1 MQSKQTFVISTKKEQ
16 CKMSNPLGRLFTIS
30 TLLTAQCKE
39 QPIRVSNSERLVD
52 VIHYVAKQRVTR
64 HNQRNSTIMSLA
76 VHLQHVFFFFYF
88 SMYSELVNRNPSSTL
103 LSVSIVVVFQR
114 LDTINWMSKWHDQ
127 FTSVKKTPNP
137 IHTNALSIRQ
147 TILFQAKS
155 KSTRFTSRLLN
166 SPVGF

>member
-16 CKMSNPLGRLFTIS
+16 CKMSNPLRRLFTTS
-30 TLLTAQCKE
+30 TLLTARCKE
-39 QPIRVSNSERLVD
+39 QPIRVNTSERID
-52 VIHYVAKQRVTR
+52 VIHYVAKQRITR

-76 VHLQHVFFFFYF
+76 VHFQHVFFFFYF

-103 LSVSIVVVFQR
+103 LSVSIVVVLLR

-137 IHTNALSIRQ
+137 IHTNALSVRQ